1 MFNNCETNKVLLRL
15 IGLLFLL
22 QHGLNGNQIVD
33 HVVVSKLNEPLSINL
48 SFDLSK
54 SEDIDLSIKLASKNR
69 YQQYGIERPKLLDGI
84 KISHIESKTDSK
96 KNYNINTEVPVTRAS
111 FILLF
116 ELRDINKN
124 GLISIPVTLF
134 LEDTSGQYSI
144 QPGDTLW
151 SIAYKNRP
159 SDQFTMDQMMIAL
172 YQNNHDLFSGNI
184 NDIKE
189 GIVEIPSE
197 DFISLVPSESIF
209 SVDNLSLYQVDKN
222 AIQTDEEINL
232 NFTQK
237 ADIAYESSEADSF
250 NNDINIRLDI
260 AQDDYELSI
269 SEGNTSQNESINN
282 ADFQKEI
289 SNKTD
294 RDEKKLVTK
303 SPKITTE
310 TRVIVKNKGI
320 NFRELL
326 QILDNFWALIVL
338 GAVLVLFIMFSI
350 VQKFKS
356 DKKSIAD
363 LENSISDN
371 EIATKLD
378 LARAYVDMGEPDGAY
393 EILDEVISKGNK
405 SQQLLA
411 KKLLKSIDG

>member
-54 SEDIDLSIKLASKNR
+54 PEDSHLSIKLASKNR

-84 KISHIESKTDSK
+84 KISNIESKTGSK
-96 KNYNINTEVPVTRAS
+96 KNYNIYTEIPITRAS

-116 ELRDINKN
+116 ELTNTNKN
-124 GLISIPVTLF
+124 SLISIPVTLF

-209 SVDNLSLYQVDKN
+209 SVDNLSLYQMDEN

-232 NFTQK
+232 NFNQK
-237 ADIAYESSEADSF
+237 SDIAYESTEADSF
-250 NNDINIRLDI
+250 NDDINIRLDI

-289 SNKTD
+289 SNETD
-294 RDEKKLVTK
+294 QDEKKLVTK

-326 QILDNFWALIVL
+326 QILENFWALIVL
-338 GAVLVLFIMFSI
+338 GAVLVLFILFSI
-350 VQKFKS
+350 VKKFKNE
-356 DKKSIAD
+356 KKSIAD

>member
-1 MFNNCETNKVLLRL
+1 MLLRV

-54 SEDIDLSIKLASKNR
+54 SEDSDLSIKLASKNR

-232 NFTQK
+232 NFKQK
-237 ADIAYESSEADSF
+237 TDITYESSEADPF

-303 SPKITTE
+303 SPKITSE

>member
-1 MFNNCETNKVLLRL
+1 MLLRV

-22 QHGLNGNQIVD
+22 QHGLNSNQIVD
-33 HVVVSKLNEPLSINL
+33 YVVVSKLNEPLSI
-48 SFDLSK
+48 DLSLDLLRSK
-54 SEDIDLSIKLASKNR
+54 DSDLSIKLASKNR

-84 KISHIESKTDSK
+84 KISQSESKTDGK
-96 KNYNINTEVPVTRAS
+96 KNFNINSDVPITRAS

-116 ELRDINKN
+116 ELTRTNDNS
-124 GLISIPVTLF
+124 LISIPVTLF
-134 LEDTSGQYSI
+134 LEDVSGQYSI

-172 YQNNHDLFSGNI
+172 VQNNHDLFSGNI

-197 DFISLVPSESIF
+197 NFISLVPSDSIF
-209 SVDNLSLYQVDKN
+209 SEDSLSLYQLEKN
-222 AIQTDEEINL
+222 ATLTEKKINL
-232 NFTQK
+232 NLNEK
-237 ADIAYESSEADSF
+237 ADISYESSEADSF
-250 NNDINIRLDI
+250 NHNVNIRLDI
-260 AQDDYELSI
+260 AQDDNELSI
-269 SEGNTSQNESINN
+269 SERKTSQNETIIN
-282 ADFQKEI
+282 ADFLKEI
-289 SNKTD
+289 SNETD
-294 RDEKKLVTK
+294 QDEKKLAIK
-303 SPKITTE
+303 SSENTPEAK
-310 TRVIVKNKGI
+310 VIVTNKSL
-320 NFRELL
+320 NFRKLL
-326 QILDNFWALIVL
+326 QIIDNFWALIVL
-338 GAVLVLFIMFSI
+338 GTLLLLFILFNIMK
-350 VQKFKS
+350 KFENE
-356 DKKSIAD
+356 KKLIAD

-411 KKLLKSIDG
+411 KKLLKSIDS

>member
-1 MFNNCETNKVLLRL
+1 MLLRV

-54 SEDIDLSIKLASKNR
+54 SEDSDLSIKLASKNR

-84 KISHIESKTDSK
+84 KISNIESKTDSK
-96 KNYNINTEVPVTRAS
+96 KNYNIYTEIPITRAS

-116 ELRDINKN
+116 ELTNTNKN
-124 GLISIPVTLF
+124 SLISIPVTLF

-209 SVDNLSLYQVDKN
+209 SVDNLSLYQVDEN

-232 NFTQK
+232 NFNQK

-260 AQDDYELSI
+260 AKDDYELSI

-289 SNKTD
+289 SNETD
-294 RDEKKLVTK
+294 QDEKKLVTK

-350 VQKFKS
+350 VKKFKN

-411 KKLLKSIDG
+411 KKLLKSIDS

>member
-1 MFNNCETNKVLLRL
+1 MLLRV

-33 HVVVSKLNEPLSINL
+33 HVVASKLNEPLSINL

-54 SEDIDLSIKLASKNR
+54 SEDSDLSIKLASKNR

-289 SNKTD
+289 SNETD
-294 RDEKKLVTK
+294 RDEKKLATK
-303 SPKITTE
+303 SPKITSE
-310 TRVIVKNKGI
+310 TRVIVKNKAI

-350 VQKFKS
+350 VKKFKN

-411 KKLLKSIDG
+411 KKLLKSIDS

>member
-1 MFNNCETNKVLLRL
+1 MELIKVLLRV

-33 HVVVSKLNEPLSINL
+33 HVVASKLNEPLSINL

-54 SEDIDLSIKLASKNR
+54 PEDSDLSIKLASKNR
-69 YQQYGIERPKLLDGI
+69 YQQYGIERPKLLDEV
-84 KISHIESKTDSK
+84 KISHSESKTDGK
-96 KNYNINTEVPVTRAS
+96 NNYNINSEIPITRAS

-116 ELRDINKN
+116 ELTSNN
-124 GLISIPVTLF
+124 ENSLISIPITLF
-134 LEDTSGQYSI
+134 LEDVSGQYLI

-189 GIVEIPSE
+189 GIVEIPTE
-197 DFISLVPSESIF
+197 DFISLVPSDSIF
-209 SVDNLSLYQVDKN
+209 SVDNLSLYKVDKN
-222 AIQTDEEINL
+222 VIDTDEEINL
-232 NFTQK
+232 NFNEQS
-237 ADIAYESSEADSF
+237 DITFESSEVDSL
-250 NNDINIRLDI
+250 NNNINIKLDI
-260 AQDDYELSI
+260 AQDDYGLSI
-269 SEGNTSQNESINN
+269 YEGNKSQNEPINN
-282 ADFQKEI
+282 IDFKKEN
-289 SNKTD
+289 SNQTD
-294 RDEKKLVTK
+294 RDEKKLPTK
-303 SPKITTE
+303 SPKITSE

-320 NFRELL
+320 NFKELL
-326 QILDNFWALIVL
+326 QILDKFWALIVL
-338 GAVLVLFIMFSI
+338 GAALVLFILFSI
-350 VQKFKS
+350 VKKFKNE
-356 DKKSIAD
+356 KKSISD

-411 KKLLKSIDG
+411 KKLLKSIDS

>member
-356 DKKSIAD
+356 NKKSIAD

>member
-1 MFNNCETNKVLLRL
+1 MFLRV

-54 SEDIDLSIKLASKNR
+54 PEDSDLSIKLASKNR

-84 KISHIESKTDSK
+84 KISHSESKTDGK
-96 KNYNINTEVPVTRAS
+96 KNYNINSEIPITRAS

-116 ELRDINKN
+116 ELTSNN
-124 GLISIPVTLF
+124 ENSLISIPITLF
-134 LEDTSGQYSI
+134 LEDVSGQYLI

-172 YQNNHDLFSGNI
+172 YQNNHDLFSGDI

-189 GIVEIPSE
+189 GVVEVPSE
-197 DFISLVPSESIF
+197 NFINLVPSDSIF
-209 SVDNLSLYQVDKN
+209 SVDNLSMYHVNKN
-222 AIQTDEEINL
+222 VIDTDDEINL
-232 NFTQK
+232 NFNEK
-237 ADIAYESSEADSF
+237 SDIAFEPSEADSF
-250 NNDINIRLDI
+250 NNNINIKLDI
-260 AQDDYELSI
+260 AQDDYEFSI
-269 SEGNTSQNESINN
+269 SEGNTSHNEPINN
-282 ADFQKEI
+282 LDSQKEI
-289 SNKTD
+289 SNETD
-294 RDEKKLVTK
+294 RDEKKLPTK
-303 SPKITTE
+303 SPKITSE
-310 TRVIVKNKGI
+310 TRVIVKNKAI
-320 NFRELL
+320 NIKELL
-326 QILDNFWALIVL
+326 QIVDNFWALIVL
-338 GAVLVLFIMFSI
+338 GAVLVLFILFNI
-350 VQKFKS
+350 VKKFKN

-363 LENSISDN
+363 LENSINDN

-411 KKLLKSIDG
+411 KKLLKSIDS

>member
-356 DKKSIAD
+356 NKKSIAD

-411 KKLLKSIDG
+411 KKLLKSIDS

>member
-1 MFNNCETNKVLLRL
+1 MLLRV

-22 QHGLNGNQIVD
+22 QHGLNSNQIVD
-33 HVVVSKLNEPLSINL
+33 HVVASKLNEPLSIDL

-54 SEDIDLSIKLASKNR
+54 PEDSDLSIKLASKNR

-84 KISHIESKTDSK
+84 KISHSESNADGK
-96 KNYNINTEVPVTRAS
+96 KNYNINSEIPITRAS

-116 ELRDINKN
+116 ELTSNN
-124 GLISIPVTLF
+124 ENSLISIPITLF
-134 LEDTSGQYSI
+134 LEDVSGQYSI

-172 YQNNHDLFSGNI
+172 YQKNHDLFSGNI

-197 DFISLVPSESIF
+197 GFISLVPSDSIF
-209 SVDNLSLYQVDKN
+209 SIDNLSLYQVDIN
-222 AIQTDEEINL
+222 AIDTNEEINL
-232 NFTQK
+232 NLNEK
-237 ADIAYESSEADSF
+237 ADIAYEPSEADSF
-250 NNDINIRLDI
+250 DNNINIKLDI
-260 AQDDYELSI
+260 AQDEYELSV
-269 SEGNTSQNESINN
+269 SEGNTSQNEPINH
-282 ADFQKEI
+282 ADPQKEI
-289 SNKTD
+289 SNQTD
-294 RDEKKLVTK
+294 RDEKKLATK
-303 SPKITTE
+303 SSINKSE
-310 TRVIVKNKGI
+310 AKVIVKNKSF
-320 NFRELL
+320 NFKKLL
-326 QILDNFWALIVL
+326 RIVDNFWALIVL
-338 GAVLVLFIMFSI
+338 GAVLILFILFNI
-350 VQKFKS
+350 VKKFKNE
-356 DKKSIAD
+356 KKLIAD

-378 LARAYVDMGEPDGAY
+378 LARAYIDMGEPDGAY

-411 KKLLKSIDG
+411 KKLLKSIDSYSG

>member
-1 MFNNCETNKVLLRL
+1 MLLRL

-33 HVVVSKLNEPLSINL
+33 HVVASKLNEPLSINL

-54 SEDIDLSIKLASKNR
+54 SEDSDLSIKLASKNR

-124 GLISIPVTLF
+124 SLISIPVTLF

-209 SVDNLSLYQVDKN
+209 SVDNLSLYQVDEN

-232 NFTQK
+232 NFNQK

-289 SNKTD
+289 SNETD
-294 RDEKKLVTK
+294 RDEKKLATK
-303 SPKITTE
+303 SPKITSE
-310 TRVIVKNKGI
+310 TRVIVKNKAI

-350 VQKFKS
+350 VKKFKN
-356 DKKSIAD
+356 DKNSIAD

-411 KKLLKSIDG
+411 KKLLKSIDS

>member
-1 MFNNCETNKVLLRL
+1 MLLRV

-22 QHGLNGNQIVD
+22 QYDLNSNQLVD
-33 HVVVSKLNEPLSINL
+33 YVVASKLNEPLSINL
-48 SFDLSK
+48 SFDLSQP
-54 SEDIDLSIKLASKNR
+54 EDSDLSIKLASKNR

-84 KISHIESKTDSK
+84 KVSHIESKIDSK
-96 KNYNINTEVPVTRAS
+96 KNYNINTEIPVTRAS

-116 ELRDINKN
+116 ELTNTNKN
-124 GLISIPVTLF
+124 SLISIPVTLF

-172 YQNNHDLFSGNI
+172 VQNNHDLFSGNI

-197 DFISLVPSESIF
+197 NFISLVPSDSIF
-209 SVDNLSLYQVDKN
+209 SEDSLSLYQLEKN
-222 AIQTDEEINL
+222 ATLTEKKINL
-232 NFTQK
+232 NLNEK
-237 ADIAYESSEADSF
+237 ADISYESSEADSF
-250 NNDINIRLDI
+250 NHNVNIRLDI
-260 AQDDYELSI
+260 AQDDNELSI
-269 SEGNTSQNESINN
+269 SKRKTSQNETIIN
-282 ADFQKEI
+282 ADFLKEI
-289 SNKTD
+289 SNETD
-294 RDEKKLVTK
+294 QDEKKMAIK
-303 SPKITTE
+303 SSENTPEAK
-310 TRVIVKNKGI
+310 VIVTNKSL
-320 NFRELL
+320 NFRKLL
-326 QILDNFWALIVL
+326 QIIDNFWALIVL
-338 GAVLVLFIMFSI
+338 GTVLLLFILFNIM
-350 VQKFKS
+350 KNFKNE
-356 DKKSIAD
+356 KKLIAD
-363 LENSISDN
+363 LENSITDN

-411 KKLLKSIDG
+411 KKLLKSIDS

>member
-1 MFNNCETNKVLLRL
+1 MLLRV

-33 HVVVSKLNEPLSINL
+33 HVVASKLNEPLSINL

-54 SEDIDLSIKLASKNR
+54 PEDSDLSIKLASKNR

-96 KNYNINTEVPVTRAS
+96 KNYNINTEIPVTRAS

-116 ELRDINKN
+116 ELTNTNKN
-124 GLISIPVTLF
+124 SLISIPVTLF

-289 SNKTD
+289 SNETD
-294 RDEKKLVTK
+294 RDEKKLATK
-303 SPKITTE
+303 SPKITSE
-310 TRVIVKNKGI
+310 TRVIVKNKAI
-320 NFRELL
+320 NFKELL
-326 QILDNFWALIVL
+326 QIVDNFWALIVL
-338 GAVLVLFIMFSI
+338 GAVLVLFILFSI
-350 VQKFKS
+350 VKKFKN

-411 KKLLKSIDG
+411 KKLLKSIDS

>member
-1 MFNNCETNKVLLRL
+1 MLLRV

-22 QHGLNGNQIVD
+22 QHDLNGNQIVD
-33 HVVVSKLNEPLSINL
+33 HVVASKLNEPLSINL
-48 SFDLSK
+48 SFDLSQP
-54 SEDIDLSIKLASKNR
+54 EDSDLSIKLASKNR

-96 KNYNINTEVPVTRAS
+96 KNYNINTEIPVTRAS

-116 ELRDINKN
+116 ELTNTNKN
-124 GLISIPVTLF
+124 SLISIPVTLF

-209 SVDNLSLYQVDKN
+209 SVDNLSLYQVDEN
-222 AIQTDEEINL
+222 AIQTDEVTSL
-232 NFTQK
+232 NFNQK

-250 NNDINIRLDI
+250 DNNINIRLDI
-260 AQDDYELSI
+260 AQDDYEPSI

-282 ADFQKEI
+282 ADFQKEN
-289 SNKTD
+289 SNETD
-294 RDEKKLVTK
+294 RDEKKLATK
-303 SPKITTE
+303 SPKITSE

-320 NFRELL
+320 NFKELL

-338 GAVLVLFIMFSI
+338 GAVLVLFILFSI
-350 VQKFKS
+350 VKKFKNE
-356 DKKSIAD
+356 KKSIAD

-411 KKLLKSIDG
+411 KKLLKSIDS

>member
-1 MFNNCETNKVLLRL
+1 VLLRVL
-15 IGLLFLL
+15 GLLFLL

-33 HVVVSKLNEPLSINL
+33 HVVASKLNEPLSINL

-54 SEDIDLSIKLASKNR
+54 PEDSDLSIKLASKNR

-84 KISHIESKTDSK
+84 KVSHIESKIDSK
-96 KNYNINTEVPVTRAS
+96 KNYNINTVIPVTRAS

-116 ELRDINKN
+116 ELTNTNKN
-124 GLISIPVTLF
+124 SLISIPITLF

-144 QPGDTLW
+144 QTGDTLW

-172 YQNNHDLFSGNI
+172 YQNKHDLFSGNI

-209 SVDNLSLYQVDKN
+209 SVDNLSLYQMDEN
-222 AIQTDEEINL
+222 AIQTDEVISL
-232 NFTQK
+232 NFNQK

-250 NNDINIRLDI
+250 DNNINIRLGI
-260 AQDDYELSI
+260 AQDDYEPSI

-282 ADFQKEI
+282 TDFQKEN
-289 SNKTD
+289 SNETD
-294 RDEKKLVTK
+294 RDEKKLPTK
-303 SPKITTE
+303 SPKITSE

-320 NFRELL
+320 NFKELL

-338 GAVLVLFIMFSI
+338 GAVLVLFILFSI
-350 VQKFKS
+350 VKKFKNE
-356 DKKSIAD
+356 KKSIAE
-363 LENSISDN
+363 LESSISDN

-411 KKLLKSIDG
+411 KKLLKSIDS

>member
-1 MFNNCETNKVLLRL
+1 MLLRV

-33 HVVVSKLNEPLSINL
+33 HVVASKLNEPLSINL

-54 SEDIDLSIKLASKNR
+54 PEDSDLSIKLASKNR

-209 SVDNLSLYQVDKN
+209 SVDNLSLYQVDEN
-222 AIQTDEEINL
+222 AIQTDEEISL
-232 NFTQK
+232 NFNQK

-250 NNDINIRLDI
+250 DNNINIRLGI

-289 SNKTD
+289 SNETD
-294 RDEKKLVTK
+294 RDEKKLATK
-303 SPKITTE
+303 SPKITSE
-310 TRVIVKNKGI
+310 TRVIVKNKAI

-338 GAVLVLFIMFSI
+338 GAVLVLFILFSI
-350 VQKFKS
+350 VKKFKNE
-356 DKKSIAD
+356 KKSIAD

-411 KKLLKSIDG
+411 KKLLKSIDS

>member
-1 MFNNCETNKVLLRL
+1 VLLRV

-22 QHGLNGNQIVD
+22 QHDLNGNQIVD
-33 HVVVSKLNEPLSINL
+33 HVIVSKLNEPLIINL

-54 SEDIDLSIKLASKNR
+54 QEDSDLSIKLASKNR

-84 KISHIESKTDSK
+84 KISHSESKTDGK
-96 KNYNINTEVPVTRAS
+96 KNYNINSEIPITRAS

-116 ELRDINKN
+116 ELTNTN
-124 GLISIPVTLF
+124 ENNLISIPITLF

-159 SDQFTMDQMMIAL
+159 NDQFTMDQMMIAL
-172 YQNNHDLFSGNI
+172 YQKNHDLFSGNI

-197 DFISLVPSESIF
+197 DFISLVPSDSIF
-209 SVDNLSLYQVDKN
+209 SVDNLSMYHVDKN
-222 AIQTDEEINL
+222 VIDTDDEINL
-232 NFTQK
+232 NFNEK
-237 ADIAYESSEADSF
+237 SDIAYESSEADSF
-250 NNDINIRLDI
+250 NNNINIKLDI
-260 AQDDYELSI
+260 AQDDYEFSI
-269 SEGNTSQNESINN
+269 SEGNNSQNEPINN
-282 ADFQKEI
+282 LDFKKEN
-289 SNKTD
+289 SNQTD
-294 RDEKKLVTK
+294 QDEKKLATK
-303 SPKITTE
+303 SPKITSE
-310 TRVIVKNKGI
+310 TRVIVKNKAI
-320 NFRELL
+320 NFKELL
-326 QILDNFWALIVL
+326 QIVDNFWALIVL
-338 GAVLVLFIMFSI
+338 GAVLVLFILFSI
-350 VQKFKS
+350 VKKFKN

-363 LENSISDN
+363 LENSINDN

-411 KKLLKSIDG
+411 KKLLKSIDS

>member
-1 MFNNCETNKVLLRL
+1 VFLRL

-22 QHGLNGNQIVD
+22 QHDLNGNQIVD

-54 SEDIDLSIKLASKNR
+54 PEDSDLSIKLASKNR

-84 KISHIESKTDSK
+84 KISHSESKTEGK
-96 KNYNINTEVPVTRAS
+96 KNYNINSEIPITRAS

-116 ELRDINKN
+116 ELTGNN
-124 GLISIPVTLF
+124 ENSLISIPITLF
-134 LEDTSGQYSI
+134 LEDVSGQYLI

-189 GIVEIPSE
+189 GVVEIPSE
-197 DFISLVPSESIF
+197 NFISLVPSDSIF
-209 SVDNLSLYQVDKN
+209 SVDNLSMYHVNKN
-222 AIQTDEEINL
+222 VIDTDDEINL
-232 NFTQK
+232 NFNEK
-237 ADIAYESSEADSF
+237 SDITFEPSEAGSF
-250 NNDINIRLDI
+250 NNNINIKLDI
-260 AQDDYELSI
+260 AQDDYEFSI
-269 SEGNTSQNESINN
+269 SEGNTNHNQPINN
-282 ADFQKEI
+282 LDSQKEI
-289 SNKTD
+289 SNETD
-294 RDEKKLVTK
+294 RDEKKLPTK
-303 SPKITTE
+303 SPKITSE
-310 TRVIVKNKGI
+310 TRVIVKNKAI
-320 NFRELL
+320 NIKELL
-326 QILDNFWALIVL
+326 QIVDNFWALIVL
-338 GAVLVLFIMFSI
+338 GAVLVLFILFNI
-350 VQKFKS
+350 VKKFKN

-363 LENSISDN
+363 LENSINDN

-411 KKLLKSIDG
+411 KKLLKSIDS

>member
-1 MFNNCETNKVLLRL
+1 MLLRV

-22 QHGLNGNQIVD
+22 QHDLNGSQIVD
-33 HVVVSKLNEPLSINL
+33 HVVASKLNEPLSINL

-54 SEDIDLSIKLASKNR
+54 PEDSDLSIKLASKNR

-250 NNDINIRLDI
+250 NDDINIRLDI

>member
-1 MFNNCETNKVLLRL
+1 MLLRV

-33 HVVVSKLNEPLSINL
+33 HVVASKLNEPLSINL

-54 SEDIDLSIKLASKNR
+54 PEDSDLSIKLASKNR

-96 KNYNINTEVPVTRAS
+96 KNYNINTEVPVTRTS

-189 GIVEIPSE
+189 GVIEIPSE
-197 DFISLVPSESIF
+197 NFISLVPSDSIF
-209 SVDNLSLYQVDKN
+209 SVDNLSMYHVDKN
-222 AIQTDEEINL
+222 VIDTDDEINL
-232 NFTQK
+232 NFNEK
-237 ADIAYESSEADSF
+237 SDIAF
-250 NNDINIRLDI
+250 
-260 AQDDYELSI
+260 
-269 SEGNTSQNESINN
+269 
-282 ADFQKEI
+282 
-289 SNKTD
+289 
-294 RDEKKLVTK
+294 
-303 SPKITTE
+303 
-310 TRVIVKNKGI
+310 
-320 NFRELL
+320 
-326 QILDNFWALIVL
+326 
-338 GAVLVLFIMFSI
+338 
-350 VQKFKS
+350 
-356 DKKSIAD
+356 
-363 LENSISDN
+363 
-371 EIATKLD
+371 
-378 LARAYVDMGEPDGAY
+378 EP
-393 EILDEVISKGNK
+393 S
-405 SQQLLA
+405 
-411 KKLLKSIDG
+411 

>member
-1 MFNNCETNKVLLRL
+1 MLLRL
-15 IGLLFLL
+15 TGLLFLL
-22 QHGLNGNQIVD
+22 QNGLNGNQIVD
-33 HVVVSKLNEPLSINL
+33 HVVASKLNEPLSINL

-54 SEDIDLSIKLASKNR
+54 SEDSDLSIKLASKNR

-124 GLISIPVTLF
+124 SLISIPVTLF

-237 ADIAYESSEADSF
+237 VDIAYESSEADSF
-250 NNDINIRLDI
+250 NNEINIRLDI

-303 SPKITTE
+303 SPKITSE

>member
-1 MFNNCETNKVLLRL
+1 MLLRV

-22 QHGLNGNQIVD
+22 QYGLNSNQIVD
-33 HVVVSKLNEPLSINL
+33 HVVASKLNEPLSINL

-54 SEDIDLSIKLASKNR
+54 PEDSDLSIKLASKNR

-84 KISHIESKTDSK
+84 KISHSESKTDGK
-96 KNYNINTEVPVTRAS
+96 KNYNINSEIPITRAS

-116 ELRDINKN
+116 ELTSNN
-124 GLISIPVTLF
+124 ENSLISIPITLF
-134 LEDTSGQYSI
+134 LEDVSGQYSI

-172 YQNNHDLFSGNI
+172 YQKNHDLFSGNI

-197 DFISLVPSESIF
+197 GFISLVPSDSIF
-209 SVDNLSLYQVDKN
+209 SIDNLSLYQVDIN
-222 AIQTDEEINL
+222 AIDTNEEINL
-232 NFTQK
+232 NFNEKT
-237 ADIAYESSEADSF
+237 DIAYEPSEADSF
-250 NNDINIRLDI
+250 DNNINIKLDI
-260 AQDDYELSI
+260 AQDEYELSV
-269 SEGNTSQNESINN
+269 SEGNTSQNEPINH
-282 ADFQKEI
+282 ADPQKEI
-289 SNKTD
+289 SNQTD
-294 RDEKKLVTK
+294 RDEKKLATK
-303 SPKITTE
+303 SSFNTSEAK
-310 TRVIVKNKGI
+310 VIVKNKSF
-320 NFRELL
+320 NFKKLL
-326 QILDNFWALIVL
+326 RIVDNFWALIVL
-338 GAVLVLFIMFSI
+338 GTVLILFILFNI
-350 VQKFKS
+350 VKKFKNE
-356 DKKSIAD
+356 KKLIAD

-378 LARAYVDMGEPDGAY
+378 LARAYIDMGEPDGAY

-411 KKLLKSIDG
+411 KKLLKSIDS

>member
-1 MFNNCETNKVLLRL
+1 MFLRV

-22 QHGLNGNQIVD
+22 QHDLNGNQIVD

-54 SEDIDLSIKLASKNR
+54 PEDSDLSIKLASKNR

-84 KISHIESKTDSK
+84 KISHSESKTEGK
-96 KNYNINTEVPVTRAS
+96 KNYNINSEIPITRAS

-116 ELRDINKN
+116 ELTGNN
-124 GLISIPVTLF
+124 ENSLISIPITLF
-134 LEDTSGQYSI
+134 LEDVSGQYLI

-172 YQNNHDLFSGNI
+172 YQNNHDLFSGDI

-189 GIVEIPSE
+189 GVVEVPSE
-197 DFISLVPSESIF
+197 NFINLVPSDSIF
-209 SVDNLSLYQVDKN
+209 SVDNLSMYHVNKN
-222 AIQTDEEINL
+222 VIDTDDEINL
-232 NFTQK
+232 NFNEK
-237 ADIAYESSEADSF
+237 SDIAFEPSEADSF
-250 NNDINIRLDI
+250 NNNINIKLDI
-260 AQDDYELSI
+260 AQDDYEFSI
-269 SEGNTSQNESINN
+269 SEGNTSHNEPINN
-282 ADFQKEI
+282 LDSQKEI
-289 SNKTD
+289 SNESD
-294 RDEKKLVTK
+294 RDEKKLPTK
-303 SPKITTE
+303 SPKITSE
-310 TRVIVKNKGI
+310 TRVIVKNKAI
-320 NFRELL
+320 NIKELL
-326 QILDNFWALIVL
+326 QIVDNFWALIVL
-338 GAVLVLFIMFSI
+338 GAVLVLFILFNI
-350 VQKFKS
+350 VKKFKN

-411 KKLLKSIDG
+411 KKLLKSIDS

>member
-1 MFNNCETNKVLLRL
+1 MLLRV

-54 SEDIDLSIKLASKNR
+54 PEDSHLSIKLASKNR

-84 KISHIESKTDSK
+84 KISNIESKTDSK
-96 KNYNINTEVPVTRAS
+96 KNYNIYTEIPITRAS

-116 ELRDINKN
+116 ELTNTNKN
-124 GLISIPVTLF
+124 SLISIPVTLF

-209 SVDNLSLYQVDKN
+209 SVDNLSLYQVDEN

-232 NFTQK
+232 NFNQK
-237 ADIAYESSEADSF
+237 ADIAYESTEDDSF
-250 NNDINIRLDI
+250 NDDINIRLDI
-260 AQDDYELSI
+260 AKDDYELSI

-282 ADFQKEI
+282 ADFQKKI
-289 SNKTD
+289 SNETD
-294 RDEKKLVTK
+294 QDEKKLVTK

>member
-1 MFNNCETNKVLLRL
+1 VLLRV

-33 HVVVSKLNEPLSINL
+33 HVVASKLNEPLSINL

-54 SEDIDLSIKLASKNR
+54 SEDSDLSIKLASKNR

-197 DFISLVPSESIF
+197 DLISLVPSESIF
-209 SVDNLSLYQVDKN
+209 SVDNLSLYQVDEN

-232 NFTQK
+232 NFNQK

-269 SEGNTSQNESINN
+269 SEGNTSQNESIYN

-289 SNKTD
+289 SNETG

-320 NFRELL
+320 NFKEIL

-350 VQKFKS
+350 VKKFKN
-356 DKKSIAD
+356 DKNSIAD

-411 KKLLKSIDG
+411 KKLLKSIDS

>member
-1 MFNNCETNKVLLRL
+1 MFNNCGTNKVLLRL
-15 IGLLFLL
+15 TGLLFLL
-22 QHGLNGNQIVD
+22 QNGLNGNQIVD
-33 HVVVSKLNEPLSINL
+33 HVVASKLNEPLSINL

-54 SEDIDLSIKLASKNR
+54 SEDSDLSIKLASKNR

-124 GLISIPVTLF
+124 SLISIPVTLF

-237 ADIAYESSEADSF
+237 VDIAYESSEADSF
-250 NNDINIRLDI
+250 NNEINIRLDI

-303 SPKITTE
+303 SPKITSE

>member
-1 MFNNCETNKVLLRL
+1 MLLRV

-22 QHGLNGNQIVD
+22 QHDLNGNQIVD
-33 HVVVSKLNEPLSINL
+33 HVIVSKLNEPLSINL

-54 SEDIDLSIKLASKNR
+54 PEDSDLSIKLASKNR

-84 KISHIESKTDSK
+84 KISHSESKTEGK
-96 KNYNINTEVPVTRAS
+96 KNYNINSEIPITRAS

-116 ELRDINKN
+116 ELTNTNKN
-124 GLISIPVTLF
+124 SLISIPVTLF
-134 LEDTSGQYSI
+134 LGDTSGQYSI

-172 YQNNHDLFSGNI
+172 YQNNHDLFLGNI

-189 GIVEIPSE
+189 GVVEVPSE
-197 DFISLVPSESIF
+197 NFISLVPSDSIF
-209 SVDNLSLYQVDKN
+209 SVDNLSMYHVEKN
-222 AIQTDEEINL
+222 VIDTDDEINL
-232 NFTQK
+232 NFNEK
-237 ADIAYESSEADSF
+237 SDIAFEPSEADSF
-250 NNDINIRLDI
+250 NNNINIKLDI
-260 AQDDYELSI
+260 AQDDYEFSI
-269 SEGNTSQNESINN
+269 SEGNTSHNEHINN
-282 ADFQKEI
+282 LDFQKVI
-289 SNKTD
+289 SNETD
-294 RDEKKLVTK
+294 RDEKKLPTK
-303 SPKITTE
+303 SPKITSE
-310 TRVIVKNKGI
+310 TRVIVKNKAI
-320 NFRELL
+320 NIRELL
-326 QILDNFWALIVL
+326 QIVDNFWALIVL
-338 GAVLVLFIMFSI
+338 GAVLVLFILFSI
-350 VQKFKS
+350 IKKFKN

-411 KKLLKSIDG
+411 KKLLKSIDS

>member
-1 MFNNCETNKVLLRL
+1 MPLRV
-15 IGLLFLL
+15 IVLLFLL
-22 QHGLNGNQIVD
+22 QHDLNGNQIVD
-33 HVVVSKLNEPLSINL
+33 HVIESKLNEPLSINL

-54 SEDIDLSIKLASKNR
+54 PEDSDLSIKLASKNR

-84 KISHIESKTDSK
+84 KISHSESKTDGK
-96 KNYNINTEVPVTRAS
+96 KNYNINSEIPITRAS

-116 ELRDINKN
+116 ELTSNN
-124 GLISIPVTLF
+124 ENSLISIPITLF
-134 LEDTSGQYSI
+134 LEDVSGQYLI

-189 GIVEIPSE
+189 GVVEIPSE
-197 DFISLVPSESIF
+197 DFISLVPSDSIF
-209 SVDNLSLYQVDKN
+209 SVDNLSMYHVDKN
-222 AIQTDEEINL
+222 VIDTDDEINL
-232 NFTQK
+232 NFNEK
-237 ADIAYESSEADSF
+237 SDIASEPSEAGSF
-250 NNDINIRLDI
+250 NNNINIKLDI
-260 AQDDYELSI
+260 AQDDYEFSI
-269 SEGNTSQNESINN
+269 SEGNTSHNEPINN
-282 ADFQKEI
+282 LDSQKEI
-289 SNKTD
+289 SKETD
-294 RDEKKLVTK
+294 RDEKKLPTK
-303 SPKITTE
+303 IPKITSE
-310 TRVIVKNKGI
+310 TRVIVKNKAI
-320 NFRELL
+320 NFTELL

-338 GAVLVLFIMFSI
+338 GAVLVLFILFSI
-350 VQKFKS
+350 VKKFKN

-363 LENSISDN
+363 LENSINDN

-411 KKLLKSIDG
+411 KKLLKSIDS